1 MKKFEQAEQCT
12 LNDLKI
18 LDEGEKAALK
28 LITFMQAT
36 NTLPLPEPQSEYDK
50 RQQTTFDILNDATSG
65 AGAAE
70 VEFFHSREENLTSIP
85 PSDVNAR
92 GSISKT
98 INKNDL

>member
-1 MKKFEQAEQCT
+1 MS
-12 LNDLKI
+12 
-18 LDEGEKAALK
+18 DEGDKAALK

-50 RQQTTFDILNDATSG
+50 RQQTTFDILNGATPG
-65 AGAAE
+65 AGAKE

-85 PSDVNAR
+85 PSDVNAG

-98 INKNDL
+98 IKKMISSLQVSAAADYITAVTS